1 MKLFPQTISAI
12 QKRLNKLKEKFK
24 LEDGESPTGANT
36 RLINPDRLS
45 TFDEISQLER
55 ILSESRQ
62 RVLPQ
67 DNKNAWIGHKV
78 TLQNASGEKMI
89 LHLATE
95 WAVKYLKIPQNLDL
109 ALRQESGGK
118 LNERLLSASSPLGE
132 KIVGQSEGDQIK
144 QANQKYEIILIET
157 SEIFE

>member
-1 MKLFPQTISAI
+1 
-12 QKRLNKLKEKFK
+12 
-24 LEDGESPTGANT
+24 
-36 RLINPDRLS
+36 
-45 TFDEISQLER
+45 
-55 ILSESRQ
+55 
-62 RVLPQ
+62 
-67 DNKNAWIGHKV
+67 
-78 TLQNASGEKMI
+78 MI